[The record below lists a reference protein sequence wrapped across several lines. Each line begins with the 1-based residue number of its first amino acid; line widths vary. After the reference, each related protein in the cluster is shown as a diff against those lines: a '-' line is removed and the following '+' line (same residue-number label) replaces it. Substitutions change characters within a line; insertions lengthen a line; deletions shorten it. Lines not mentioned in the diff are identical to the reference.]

1 MNYDDYNFYFSEF
14 RKTAIINFMK
24 KQDFNETIVS
34 YLVKLIKLLFDQS
47 IEYNKINSILTNAFE
62 ISDRKN
68 NLLSILDKFN
78 NTNQIKTINNKY
90 DYSNLS
96 DKSKENSKL
105 IQLYCI
111 VSDLNDDN
119 FTNRNLLELLK
130 NFIDNH
136 GIVNKKE
143 HKILWI
149 ENDFEDKVMLCEHY
163 YYVTNQLKISNNN
176 EITTFLENFY
186 SKYSQNITSENQD
199 KRVFYKYCGE
209 AMGLSKR

>member
-1 MNYDDYNFYFSEF
+1 MLNYDDYNFYFSEF

-47 IEYNKINSILTNAFE
+47 IEYNKINNILTNAFE

-105 IQLYCI
+105 IQPHPI

-163 YYVTNQLKISNNN
+163 YYTTNQLKISNNN

-186 SKYSQNITSENQD
+186 TKYVKIQTSENQD
-199 KRVFYKYCGE
+199 KHIFCKYCGV
-209 AMGLSKR
+209 KPI